1 MTDKQIGGYE
11 FRSEC
16 IRIKN
21 ATTVLRNSLSQI
33 IETNPGPQTLYM
45 LVAKM
50 AVQVSTITDAVNN
63 IEDIGKEAKANRK

>member
-11 FRSEC
+11 FNSEC
-16 IRIKN
+16 VRIKN
-21 ATTVLRNSLSQI
+21 ASNAIRNALNQI

-50 AVQVSTITDAVNN
+50 AVQVSTITDAVNI
-63 IEDIGKEAKANRK
+63 IEDIGKDAKDTRK